1 MKILITG
8 ANGQLGCW
16 LRLAA
21 TGLAAPLTSAE
32 NYFSCGCSKNQ
43 FPSSSNA
50 PAHAADPGS
59 HPGLPYSHPGLDPGS
74 QYIFSDVAELSAE
87 SRIMLQKLGGEG
99 VDFSTVFLDVTDLA
113 AVREMVQ
120 NEGVD
125 VIVNCAGFTNV
136 DAAESQPDAAKLLN
150 VQAAENLSVAM
161 REVNGL
167 LIHISTD
174 YIFGGEPQ
182 NSPIPEDV
190 PAAPLGVYARTK
202 WEGEEAVRRVGCRHV
217 ILRTAW
223 LFSEFGKNFV
233 RTMLRLTSERPQI
246 KVVDDQRGTPT
257 YAADLAE
264 TILTVLSA
272 AAPLTAAENYFS
284 CSCSKNQFPADGTT
298 PSHAAASCCQSGLD
312 SESQNYG
319 LVFNYTDEGEC
330 TWYEF
335 ACTIYQMANQM
346 RESCY
351 EIPGQARD
359 DYKGSCEILPCRSE
373 EFPSPVRRPA
383 YSVLDKSQ
391 IKAALGLEIPDWRE
405 SLRRCLASLL

>member
-1 MKILITG
+1 
-8 ANGQLGCW
+8 
-16 LRLAA
+16 
-21 TGLAAPLTSAE
+21 
-32 NYFSCGCSKNQ
+32 
-43 FPSSSNA
+43 
-50 PAHAADPGS
+50 
-59 HPGLPYSHPGLDPGS
+59 
-74 QYIFSDVAELSAE
+74 
-87 SRIMLQKLGGEG
+87 MLQKLGGEG
-99 VDFSTVFLDVTDLA
+99 VDLTTKILDVTDLS
-113 AVREMVQ
+113 AVRKMVQ

-125 VIVNCAGFTNV
+125 AIVNCAGFTNV
-136 DAAESQPDAAKLLN
+136 DAAESQPEAVKLLN
-150 VQAAENLSVAM
+150 VQAAENLAVAM

-182 NSPIPEDV
+182 NSPIPEDA

-233 RTMLRLTSERPQI
+233 RTMLRLTAERPQI

-257 YAADLAE
+257 YAADLAS
-264 TILTVLSA
+264 TILSVLS
-272 AAPLTAAENYFS
+272 TY
-284 CSCSKNQFPADGTT
+284 
-298 PSHAAASCCQSGLD
+298 SHSGLD
-312 SESQNYG
+312 PESQNYG

-335 ACTIYQMANQM
+335 ACTIYQIANQI

-359 DYKGSCEILPCRSE
+359 DYKGVRDDDGWQGIPDQVGDDVKGSCEILPCRSE

-383 YSVLDKSQ
+383 YSVLDKSK
-391 IKAALGLEIPDWRE
+391 IKAALGIEIPEWRE
-405 SLRRCLASLL
+405 SLRRCLAALV